1 MSVISRINK
10 ELKDIINDP
19 PNNCT
24 AGPIEDETFHWVATI
39 LGPSDSVYENGIF
52 YLDIFFPT
60 NYPFKPPRIIFKT
73 KIWHPNISHTSGAIC
88 LDILASQWSP
98 ALTISKVLIS
108 ICSMLTDPNPKDP
121 LVPEAADM
129 YLNDRESFNEYA
141 RNWTAQY
148 ANSENY

>member
-24 AGPIEDETFHWVATI
+24 AGPVEDEVFHWVATI
-39 LGPSDSVYENGIF
+39 LGPTESPYEHGVF

-60 NYPFKPPRIIFKT
+60 NYPFKPPRINFKT
-73 KIWHPNISHTSGAIC
+73 KIWHPNISHSSGAIC
-88 LDILASQWSP
+88 LDILAAKWSP

-108 ICSMLTDPNPKDP
+108 ICSMLTDANPKDP

-148 ANSENY
+148 ASES

>member
-1 MSVISRINK
+1 MSVVNRINK

-19 PNNCT
+19 PSNCT
-24 AGPIEDETFHWVATI
+24 AGPTNDSIYQWVATI
-39 LGPSDSVYENGIF
+39 SGPKDSVYENGIF
-52 YLDIFFPT
+52 TLDIFFPIS
-60 NYPFKPPRIIFKT
+60 YPFVPPRINFRT

-88 LDILASQWSP
+88 LDILANQWSP

-129 YLNDRESFNEYA
+129 YLNDRETFNTYA
-141 RNWTAQY
+141 KNWTAEY
-148 ANSENY
+148 AGGE